1 MKLIFAICAQSSA
14 VDAQTNRLSLFH
26 ILEQMQAAALPA
38 SLSLVLVGIFAK
50 EAGDPDDHSVWVKA
64 WMGGS
69 VLLESPVAFSFRATT
84 RGRIVA
90 VINGL
95 GIPAHG
101 TLSLGFFSSAG
112 QQLGDLWDVVV
123 EPAAPTMAAPV
134 DYAPEAKKG

>member
-1 MKLIFAICAQSSA
+1 MKLLFATCAQSSA

-50 EAGDPDDHSVWVKA
+50 ETGDPDDHSVQVRA
-64 WMGGS
+64 WMGS
-69 VLLESPVAFSFRATT
+69 TVLLESPVAISFRATT

-112 QQLGDLWDVVV
+112 QQLGDSWDIVV
-123 EPAAPTMAAPV
+123 EPAAQVAAAPTTA
-134 DYAPEAKKG
+134 APAD

>member
-1 MKLIFAICAQSSA
+1 MKLIFAACAQSSA

-50 EAGDPDDHSVWVKA
+50 EAGDPDDHSVQVRA
-64 WMGGS
+64 WMGDTI
-69 VLLESPVAFSFRATT
+69 LLESSVAFSFRANT
-84 RGRIVA
+84 RERIVA
-90 VINGL
+90 AINGL

-112 QQLGDLWDVVV
+112 QQLGDSWDVVV
-123 EPAAPTMAAPV
+123 EPAAQGAAAPMTAV
-134 DYAPEAKKG
+134 PAS